1 MMTWQLMSFYFLF
14 VNTKVK
20 TLKNE
25 GKSCPLNF
33 WSLGSEVLDIALIV
47 GLLFCKGDTYHFS
60 LTALLFPMLCGIGF
74 TVPTTEL
81 TEGKVHYICIQLVC
95 FGIHCANHLAIPFAL
110 KTLTTQTMMMMIIKS
125 ICVEH
130 FAAGNKFNV
139 FWNKQ
144 SA

>member
-1 MMTWQLMSFYFLF
+1 MSFYFFF

-20 TLKNE
+20 TLKNK

-60 LTALLFPMLCGIGF
+60 LTALLFPMLCGIGC

-81 TEGKVHYICIQLVC
+81 TEGKVHFTIYA
-95 FGIHCANHLAIPFAL
+95 FNWCALESIV
-110 KTLTTQTMMMMIIKS
+110 LTIWLS
-125 ICVEH
+125 LLP
-130 FAAGNKFNV
+130 
-139 FWNKQ
+139 
-144 SA
+144 